1 MSHSI
6 KRIGIVTG
14 GGDCPGINAVIRAV
28 AKTAIYQH
36 GLQVMGIE
44 DGFLGLL
51 ENRMIELSSKRV
63 SGILTLGGTILGTNN
78 RCDPSRH
85 YVGNDDDGNPRF
97 EDLSDH
103 CVKTV
108 KQNELDALI
117 IIGGDGTMACT
128 APLVEKGINC
138 IGVPK
143 TIDNDMVGTDI
154 TFGFHSAVAIA
165 TDALDKLHSTAASH
179 HRVMICEVMGRNA
192 GWIALTSGV
201 ASGSDVILIPEIP
214 FSIDV
219 ICDAVMNRTHRGRGF
234 SIIACAEGARPV
246 DGEKVAK
253 TVDPTLPDPIRL
265 GGIGAYVADEVG
277 KKTGIE
283 TRHTVLGHIQRGG
296 TPTPQDRILATLFGH
311 HATELLMKGATGRM
325 AVMREGKMQDADL
338 LECAVGQR
346 LVELDHPLIKAAR
359 AVRTCF
365 GEYLPDTRNGA
376 K

>member
-1 MSHSI
+1 MSQSI

-36 GLQVMGIE
+36 GLQVLGIE

-51 ENRMIELSSKRV
+51 ENRMIELSSERV
-63 SGILTLGGTILGTNN
+63 SGILTRGGTILGTNN
-78 RCDPSRH
+78 RCNPSRH
-85 YVGNDDDGNPRF
+85 YVGNDEDGNPRF
-97 EDLSDH
+97 EDLTDH
-103 CVKTV
+103 CVKVV
-108 KQNELDALI
+108 KRNELDALI
-117 IIGGDGTMACT
+117 VIGGDGTMECA
-128 APLVEKGINC
+128 APLVKKGINC

-219 ICDAVMNRTHRGRGF
+219 ICEAVMSRTHRGRGF
-234 SIIACAEGARPV
+234 SIIACAEGARPI
-246 DGEKVAK
+246 DGEKMA
-253 TVDPTLPDPIRL
+253 TNVDPTLPDPIRL

-311 HATELLMKGATGRM
+311 HATELLMKGASGRM

-346 LVELDHPLIKAAR
+346 LVELDHPLIRAAR
-359 AVRTCF
+359 AVRTSF
-365 GEYLPDTRNGA
+365 GEYAANEA
-376 K
+376 